1 MKKRIITMLL
11 LVAMLVTTIA
21 MSSCADNTTP
31 GGTETDP
38 PAGADTS
45 NPSQSGDNTSQ
56 GGDDTQGGDAATE
69 APADTFDPYK
79 SDLPED
85 VTFEGKTANILAWKT
100 SDNEFF
106 SETDSG
112 ETISSAIYWRNLD
125 ASERLKLEIVF
136 NIIDGDS
143 SHVDEYTKV
152 LEAAC
157 MSADATYDLMAAYG
171 RTTASC
177 ATAGLLQ
184 DIGELDYVDLDKM
197 YYLQPSVEMGTIGDK
212 VYFLTGDMSFSFLS
226 RQSVVIFNNDLIQR
240 YNLEDPYDLVLADK
254 WTLDKLGE
262 MSNGV
267 YEDLNANGG
276 RDEEDLYGI
285 VGDKLQIDCTYYSA
299 GFRWVTKDAD
309 NMPVISQDV
318 YSEEVS
324 KLVDKWISIFQ
335 NGGYVIKNDS
345 VKEFESGNAIF
356 WLYPTVGVTRGVL
369 KESADFTFGIV
380 PQPKRDASQEKY
392 IGSTTNYYTLWGCP
406 IAVQDT
412 EISGALLEVL
422 AEEGNKTIIPAVFEQ
437 AYKLK
442 YNSDESGRQSQ
453 IFDILKTN
461 VICDMGK
468 AFSAQLASVPTNA
481 YSSAIGGLYNNY
493 LTVVKGSQRQIDR
506 SFKKIVD
513 AFSD

>member
-11 LVAMLVTTIA
+11 LVAMLVTTVA
-21 MSSCADNTTP
+21 MASCDSGKTP

-45 NPSQSGDNTSQ
+45 APSQGGENPSQGGENPSQSGD
-56 GGDDTQGGDAATE
+56 ATE
-69 APADTFDPYK
+69 APADVADPYK

-85 VTFEGKTANILAWKT
+85 VVFEGKTATILAWKT
-100 SDNEFF
+100 SDNEFYA
-106 SETDSG
+106 ETDSG

-125 ASERLKLEIVF
+125 ASERLKIDLQY

-143 SHVDEYTKV
+143 SATDSYTKV
-152 LEAAC
+152 LEAAVF
-157 MSADATYDLMAAYG
+157 SGDASYDLMAAYG

-184 DIGELDYVDLDKM
+184 DIGSLDYVDLDKM
-197 YYLQPSVEMGTIGDK
+197 YYLQPSVDMGTIGDK
-212 VYFLTGDMSFSFLS
+212 TYFLTGDMCFSFLS

-262 MSNGV
+262 MSAGV
-267 YEDLNANGG
+267 YEDVNANGT
-276 RDEEDLYGI
+276 RDNEDLYGI
-285 VGDKLQIDCTYYSA
+285 VGDQLQIDCTYYSG
-299 GFRWVTKDAD
+299 GFRWVEKGAD
-309 NMPVISQDV
+309 NMPAISQDV
-318 YSEEVS
+318 YSEEAS

-335 NGGYVIKNDS
+335 NGGFVIKNDS
-345 VKEFESGNAIF
+345 VKEFESGRAIF

-406 IAVQDT
+406 LAVQD
-412 EISGALLEVL
+412 EELSGALLEVL

-461 VICDMGK
+461 VVCDMGK
-468 AFSAQLASVPTNA
+468 AFSAQLASVPTSA
-481 YSSAIGGLYNNY
+481 YASAVGNLYNNY
-493 LTVVKGSQRQIDR
+493 LTVVKGSQRQVER

-513 AFSD
+513 AFAD